1 MKKFTYM
8 DGAALVI
15 WLLPVAYLI
24 FIYPS
29 LPASVPMH
37 YGINGQVD
45 RYGSKT
51 EFVAV
56 QGVMMMV
63 GLFVYLLLKFLPLI
77 DPKKQVK
84 FGEPTYQ
91 KIALGIILFL
101 SALNI
106 AIIFATVN
114 HGFKID
120 KLLLPLIGLF
130 FAFMGNMM
138 HSIKP
143 NYFAGVRTPWTL
155 ESEDNW
161 RATHRM
167 AGKLWL
173 AGGILITIL
182 VLLLPAA
189 TGTIVF
195 MCGIGVLAF
204 IPIIYSYIYF
214 RKHQLNP

>member
-8 DGAALVI
+8 DGAALII
-15 WLLPVAYLI
+15 WLLPIGYLLY
-24 FIYPS
+24 IYPL

-45 RYGSKT
+45 RYGSRT
-51 EFVAV
+51 EFVGV
-56 QGVMMMV
+56 QAGMMAV
-63 GLFVYLLLKFLPLI
+63 GLFTYFLLKFLPAI

-84 FGEPTYQ
+84 SGESTYQ

-106 AIIFATVN
+106 TIIFATLN

-120 KLLLPLIGLF
+120 KLILPLVGLF

-155 ESEDNW
+155 ENEDNW

-167 AGKLWL
+167 TGKLWL

-189 TGTIVF
+189 AGTIVF
-195 MCGIGVLAF
+195 MCGIGAMALV
-204 IPIIYSYIYF
+204 PIIYSYIYF
-214 RKHQLNP
+214 RKHQLNA